1 MHTTIEGI
9 YENGKV
15 ILKESPPVKKN
26 SKVLV
31 TFISD
36 DNNPTAGQKRK
47 LGSMTGTIKMADD
60 FNESLDDLSDY
71 IWWHTYSIHTQYFGA
86 SPNITNSPQKP
97 GTIIEDM
104 NSVCYA
110 SAVSFFE
117 MAIKKKT
124 GKLELSRPVS
134 QYFDE
139 IQRIGIQILP
149 IKPQYLDCYDTLPL
163 IDGNR
168 DPFDRILIATAI
180 EENLQ
185 VLTIDEKF
193 TLYDNL
199 QVIW

>member
-1 MHTTIEGI
+1 
-9 YENGKV
+9 
-15 ILKESPPVKKN
+15 
-26 SKVLV
+26 
-31 TFISD
+31 
-36 DNNPTAGQKRK
+36 
-47 LGSMTGTIKMADD
+47 
-60 FNESLDDLSDY
+60 
-71 IWWHTYSIHTQYFGA
+71 
-86 SPNITNSPQKP
+86 
-97 GTIIEDM
+97 M

-163 IDGNR
+163 IDGHR